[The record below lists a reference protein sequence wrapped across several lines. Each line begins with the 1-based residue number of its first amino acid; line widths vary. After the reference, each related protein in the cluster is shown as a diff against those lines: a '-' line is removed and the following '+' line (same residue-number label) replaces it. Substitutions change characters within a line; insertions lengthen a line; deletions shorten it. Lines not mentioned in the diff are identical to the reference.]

1 MSEPGG
7 AIGKNPE
14 HRHSAAW
21 QESLAAL
28 PSTTFD
34 AGETV
39 VRQGTK
45 SGRLLILKNGAVSV
59 VKNGIE
65 IATVAEPGAVFGEL
79 SVLLDEPH
87 TADVRTIKR
96 SEFHVADANMLLT
109 REPAALLYVAKLLA
123 RRSRS
128 RQPRSHRNQKRACGR
143 RAAEPD
149 PLDTWQDRVAS
160 LFHRRRL
167 HQHRSDAFDPMT
179 ASVQVFGRRHG
190 ETIDALMRPATE
202 KRQGTKS
209 RWVMQRRCRGRYG
222 DLAGGT
228 ALIILD

>member
-123 RRSRS
+123 RRS
-128 RQPRSHRNQKRACGR
+128 
-143 RAAEPD
+143 
-149 PLDTWQDRVAS
+149 
-160 LFHRRRL
+160 
-167 HQHRSDAFDPMT
+167 
-179 ASVQVFGRRHG
+179 
-190 ETIDALMRPATE
+190 
-202 KRQGTKS
+202 
-209 RWVMQRRCRGRYG
+209 
-222 DLAGGT
+222 DLANRG
-228 ALIILD
+228 LIEIKSELAAGAPPSLIRSTLGKIELLLSFIGVDYISTGATHSIR